1 MGGAGKWIKK
11 HPLETAGILAA
22 TMATGGAAAPAL
34 GLGGAAAAGAGAGG
48 LQMGAGMMGAL
59 GGMGAEQAGLLAAQ
73 NAGLG
78 LGADVATLGAAG
90 TAGGGMATPWGVGS
104 KIAGSLGKIGK
115 NMSAG
120 GLLSQPQAPAPQM
133 PRPPQQ
139 QDNRSLVE
147 IAGNPEL
154 EELKR
159 KLREQLRG
167 MQ

>member
-59 GGMGAEQAGLLAAQ
+59 GGM
-73 NAGLG
+73 
-78 LGADVATLGAAG
+78 
-90 TAGGGMATPWGVGS
+90 AGGGMATPWGVGS